1 MALKPAIV
9 NVMEGAARKAARALV
24 RDFGEVEQL
33 QVSRKGPSD
42 FVSAADLR
50 AERTLLRE
58 LRKGRPGFAL
68 TMEESGSLPGM
79 EAAAGETAGEGPG
92 EGPDTGAGARGA
104 APDRW
109 IVDPLDGTTNFLHGV
124 PHFAVSIAHEAQ
136 GRVVAGVVY
145 QPLAD
150 ELFWAV
156 RGGGAFVNRHR
167 LRVSSRSAMADAL
180 LATGLPYR
188 GKPKHPAYGATLD
201 AILPAVAGVRR
212 FGAASLDLAWV
223 AAGRYDAFWEFDLE
237 PWDVAAGLLLVCEA
251 GGAVSDVAGRDRAW
265 SGAEVLAS
273 NTALHGDLRRLVG
286 DAVRGAESSV
296 DQANFPTKPA

>member
-1 MALKPAIV
+1 MALKPTIV
-9 NVMEGAARKAARALV
+9 NVMEKAARKAARALV

-50 AERTLLRE
+50 AEKTLLHE
-58 LRKGRPGFAL
+58 LRKARPDFAL
-68 TMEESGSLPGM
+68 TMEEGGDLPG
-79 EAAAGETAGEGPG
+79 ANA
-92 EGPDTGAGARGA
+92 PDTGIASPGTASPGGA

-124 PHFAVSIAHEAQ
+124 PHFAVSIAHEEK
-136 GRVVAGVVY
+136 GRVVAGAVY
-145 QPLAD
+145 QPLTD

-156 RGGGAFVNRHR
+156 RGIGAFLNHRR
-167 LRVSSRSAMADAL
+167 LRVSSRGVMADAL

-188 GKPKHPAYGATLD
+188 GKPKHPAYGATLE
-201 AILPAVAGVRR
+201 AILPTVAGVRR

-223 AAGRYDAFWEFDLE
+223 AAGRYDGFWEFDLE
-237 PWDVAAGLLLVCEA
+237 PWDVAAGLLLVREA
-251 GGAVSDVAGRDRAW
+251 GGAVSDVAGRDRAG

-273 NTALHGDLRRLVG
+273 NSALHGDLRRLVG
-286 DAVRGAESSV
+286 DAMRSAGASA
-296 DQANFPTKPA
+296 DR

>member
-9 NVMEGAARKAARALV
+9 NVMEGAARKAARGLV

-58 LRKGRPGFAL
+58 LRKARPDFGL
-68 TMEESGSLPGM
+68 TMEEGGSIPG
-79 EAAAGETAGEGPG
+79 ADTPG
-92 EGPDTGAGARGA
+92 ADTPGTDTPGALGDP
-104 APDRW
+104 APGRW

-145 QPLAD
+145 QPLTD

-156 RGGGAFVNRHR
+156 RGGGAFLNRRR
-167 LRVSSRSAMADAL
+167 LRVSSRGAMADAL

-188 GKPKHPAYGATLD
+188 GKPKHPAYGATLE
-201 AILPAVAGVRR
+201 AVLPAVAGVRR

-237 PWDVAAGLLLVCEA
+237 TWDVAAGLLLVGEA
-251 GGAVSDVAGRDRAW
+251 GGTVSDIAGRDRAW
-265 SGAEVLAS
+265 TGSEVLAS
-273 NTALHGDLRRLVG
+273 NSVLHADLRTLVG
-286 DAVRGAESSV
+286 GA
-296 DQANFPTKPA
+296 ANRAGSRK

>member
-24 RDFGEVEQL
+24 RDFGEVEHL

-50 AERTLLRE
+50 AEKTLLHE
-58 LRKGRPGFAL
+58 LRKGRPGFGL
-68 TMEESGSLPGM
+68 TMEESGSHPGA
-79 EAAAGETAGEGPG
+79 EGPDAPETAG
-92 EGPDTGAGARGA
+92 T
-104 APDRW
+104 DRW

-124 PHFAVSIAHEAQ
+124 PHFAVSIAHEEKGQ
-136 GRVVAGVVY
+136 VVAGAVY
-145 QPLAD
+145 QPLTD

-156 RGGGAFVNRHR
+156 RGVGAFLNHR
-167 LRVSSRSAMADAL
+167 RRRVSSRSVMADAL

-188 GKPKHPAYGATLD
+188 GKPKHPAYGATLE

-223 AAGRYDAFWEFDLE
+223 AAGRYDGFWEFDLE
-237 PWDVAAGLLLVCEA
+237 TWDVAAGLLLVREA
-251 GGAVSDVAGRDRAW
+251 GGTVSDARGRDKAW

-273 NTALHGDLRRLVG
+273 NTALHGDLRRIVG
-286 DAVRGAESSV
+286 DAMGSAGTSGE
-296 DQANFPTKPA
+296 

>member
-50 AERTLLRE
+50 AEKILFHE
-58 LRKGRPGFAL
+58 LRKGRPGFGL
-68 TMEESGSLPGM
+68 TMEESGSLPG
-79 EAAAGETAGEGPG
+79 ADDPDAPDTAG
-92 EGPDTGAGARGA
+92 D
-104 APDRW
+104 DRW

-124 PHFAVSIAHEAQ
+124 PHFAVSIAHEEKGQ
-136 GRVVAGVVY
+136 VVAGAVY
-145 QPLAD
+145 QPLTD

-156 RGGGAFVNRHR
+156 RGGGAFLNHRR
-167 LRVSSRSAMADAL
+167 LRVSSRSVMADAL

-188 GKPKHPAYGATLD
+188 GKPKHPAYGATLE
-201 AILPAVAGVRR
+201 AVLPAVAGVRR

-223 AAGRYDAFWEFDLE
+223 AAGRYDGFWEFDLE
-237 PWDVAAGLLLVCEA
+237 SWDVAAGLLLVREA
-251 GGAVSDVAGRDRAW
+251 GGTASDARGRDRAW

-273 NTALHGDLRRLVG
+273 NTALHGDLRRIVG
-286 DAVRGAESSV
+286 DAMTSAGTSGE
-296 DQANFPTKPA
+296 

>member
-50 AERTLLRE
+50 AEKILFHE
-58 LRKGRPGFAL
+58 LRKGRPGFGL
-68 TMEESGSLPGM
+68 TMEESGSLPRADDPDAPG
-79 EAAAGETAGEGPG
+79 TAG
-92 EGPDTGAGARGA
+92 T
-104 APDRW
+104 DRW

-124 PHFAVSIAHEAQ
+124 PHFAVSIAHEEKGQ
-136 GRVVAGVVY
+136 VVAGAVY
-145 QPLAD
+145 QPLTD

-156 RGGGAFVNRHR
+156 RGSGAFLNHRR
-167 LRVSSRSAMADAL
+167 LRVSSRSVMADAL

-188 GKPKHPAYGATLD
+188 GKPKHPAYGATLE

-223 AAGRYDAFWEFDLE
+223 AAGRYDGFWEFDLE
-237 PWDVAAGLLLVCEA
+237 TWDVAAGLLLVREA
-251 GGAVSDVAGRDRAW
+251 GGTVSDARGRDKAW
-265 SGAEVLAS
+265 NGAEVLAS
-273 NTALHGDLRRLVG
+273 NTALHGDLRRIVG
-286 DAVRGAESSV
+286 DAMASAGTSGE
-296 DQANFPTKPA
+296 

>member
-24 RDFGEVEQL
+24 RDFGEVEHL

-50 AERTLLRE
+50 AEKILFHE
-58 LRKGRPGFAL
+58 LRKGRPGFDL
-68 TMEESGSLPGM
+68 TMEESGSLPSA
-79 EAAAGETAGEGPG
+79 EDPDALETAGG
-92 EGPDTGAGARGA
+92 
-104 APDRW
+104 DRW

-124 PHFAVSIAHEAQ
+124 PHFAVSIAHEEKGQ
-136 GRVVAGVVY
+136 VVAGTVY
-145 QPLAD
+145 QPLTD

-156 RGGGAFVNRHR
+156 RGSGAFLNHRR
-167 LRVSSRSAMADAL
+167 LRVSSRGVMADAL

-188 GKPKHPAYGATLD
+188 GKPKHPAYGATLE

-223 AAGRYDAFWEFDLE
+223 AAGRYDGFWEFDLE
-237 PWDVAAGLLLVCEA
+237 TWDVAAGLLLVREA
-251 GGAVSDVAGRDRAW
+251 GGTVSDARGRDRAW

-273 NTALHGDLRRLVG
+273 NTALHGDLRRIVG
-286 DAVRGAESSV
+286 DAMGGAGASGE
-296 DQANFPTKPA
+296 